1 MNIVVIPRFIRK
13 DRTNGLN
20 KKSGNLPDTDG
31 KECKEMTWRMFK
43 KKDVILIIHYSVCV
57 TLIILSKFICKETKR
72 YQNVLLKMSEKS
84 LKVGAKTAFRRRFSS
99 LFYRKT
105 SFHTTRLHPFGRIA
119 TPFGVDGYTLWGKW
133 CSLLSN
139 TILHVTSRF
148 LPWGNCKLLYQS
160 SLQVLLENY

>member
-1 MNIVVIPRFIRK
+1 
-13 DRTNGLN
+13 
-20 KKSGNLPDTDG
+20 
-31 KECKEMTWRMFK
+31 MFK
-43 KKDVILIIHYSVCV
+43 KKGVILIIRYSVCA
-57 TLIILSKFICKETKR
+57 TLIILSKFTCKEGKR
-72 YQNVLLKMSEKS
+72 HQNVLLKTSEKS
-84 LKVGAKTAFRRRFSS
+84 LKVGAKTAFRRRFSF

-148 LPWGNCKLLYQS
+148 LPWETANYCISVFFITLSLLFQKS
-160 SLQVLLENY
+160 FLSLCRVCFSGFPLNASREMPAPFLYPL

>member
-1 MNIVVIPRFIRK
+1 
-13 DRTNGLN
+13 
-20 KKSGNLPDTDG
+20 
-31 KECKEMTWRMFK
+31 MFK
-43 KKDVILIIHYSVCV
+43 KKDVILIIHYSVCA

-139 TILHVTSRF
+139 TILRVTSRF
-148 LPWGNCKLLYQS
+148 LPWGKLQTIVSEQLASTVRKLLIISTNQMQCLS
-160 SLQVLLENY
+160 CPVQVADNGQKGI